1 MITVLS
7 FFDRIGQNFSEYGLN
22 KKEQRAKVYNFALTS
37 SREIPSVIK
46 KMEALPKE
54 NIVLHIASFMH
65 NTVLVQTL
73 KSELEKL
80 FSSTE
85 IVLLKHDD
93 KNSTC
98 LTLYALNEQ
107 CDKAF
112 LQDEVIKVLSM
123 QTMQKELAIKEYRE
137 KLFKRYFRDNLT
149 NLPNIYKLRNDL
161 DERKKFSLV
170 VFNID
175 NFHTI
180 NNFYG
185 YMVGDFVIEKV
196 AKYLKEHIQEHL
208 LYKLSADEFALVIDE
223 DMGFYELKE
232 YLEVLY
238 ERIKNIVVEYQN
250 INIYINFTMGSST
263 NRDNKNIFSKVFMAL
278 KHAKETGAKFWIYE
292 DRMNFENKYERN
304 LQLSAIVRDA
314 VENLKIF
321 PYYQAIVD
329 SKTGEIKKY
338 ECLARMTDENDRILS
353 PALFIPI
360 AKKIKLYNTVTKTI
374 INKAFETFE
383 ESEFE
388 FSINLSIEDIMS
400 SEIFNF
406 IMRKLKSSKASKRVI
421 FELLES
427 DAIEDFIKVER
438 FVSEVKRYGAKIAID
453 DFGSGYSN
461 FKYLTKMSPD
471 YIKIDGSLV
480 QDIDVDKNALLVIET
495 IVDFARK
502 LGIKTIAEY
511 VHSSVVLEM
520 VKGLGIDYSQGFYID
535 EPSVSIQ
542 K

>member
-1 MITVLS
+1 MLAVLS
-7 FFDRIGQNFSEYGLN
+7 FFDKMRQNFSECSLN
-22 KKEQRAKVYNFALTS
+22 KKEQRVKIYNFSLSS

-46 KMEALPKE
+46 KMQSLPKE
-54 NIVLHIASFMH
+54 NILLHVASFMH

-73 KSELEKL
+73 RSELEKL

-85 IVLLKHDD
+85 VVLLNHND
-93 KNSTC
+93 KKSTC
-98 LTLYALNEQ
+98 LTLYALNED
-107 CDKAF
+107 CDKA
-112 LQDEVIKVLSM
+112 LLHDEIIKVLSM
-123 QTMQKELAIKEYRE
+123 QTMEKELAIKEYRE

-161 DERKKFSLV
+161 DEKKKFSLV

-196 AKYLKEHIQEHL
+196 SKYLKEHIQEHH

-232 YLEVLY
+232 YLEVIY

-278 KHAKETGAKFWIYE
+278 KYAKETGAKFWIYE

-304 LQLSAIVRDA
+304 LQLSATVRDA

-329 SKTGEIKKY
+329 SKSGEIKKY
-338 ECLARMTDENDRILS
+338 ECLARMSDENERILS
-353 PALFIPI
+353 PALFIPV

-383 ESEFE
+383 DSEFE

-520 VKGLGIDYSQGFYID
+520 VKELNIDYSQGFYID
-535 EPSVSIQ
+535 EPSVSI
-542 K
+542 